1 MGFCTKYK
9 NAKIVQKSKN
19 GTKMQKPYEK
29 MVQKCKNH
37 IKLFKIVQK
46 I

>member
-9 NAKIVQKSKN
+9 NAETVQKSKN

-29 MVQKCKNH
+29 MVQKSKNYT
-37 IKLFKIVQK
+37 KPFKIVQK
-46 I
+46 N